1 MCFENIDIISHA
13 RVGYLLFV
21 TKIYTFIK
29 NRLLNIKLHEST
41 FVMTTLLKST
51 LNFMQ
56 IAPLC
61 PPSPKS
67 QSMIGENEMNT
78 ISRNRLDRIV
88 RFQMEYRAIFSLG
101 YPTDLLQTILVY
113 IVHCTRVQDQ
123 SLCTLQC
130 FK

>member
-1 MCFENIDIISHA
+1 
-13 RVGYLLFV
+13 
-21 TKIYTFIK
+21 
-29 NRLLNIKLHEST
+29 
-41 FVMTTLLKST
+41 MTTLLKST

-101 YPTDLLQTILVY
+101 YPTDLL
-113 IVHCTRVQDQ
+113 
-123 SLCTLQC
+123 
-130 FK
+130 